1 MLIIRRRSG
10 ESVFIGDDVEVSVLE
25 INGSQ
30 VKLGIRA
37 PRKVPVLRSEIWV
50 IAEQNRAATQLA
62 PASAIA
68 ELRGRL
74 KGQAQTSIE
83 REDDRHAR

>member
-10 ESVFIGDDVEVSVLE
+10 ESVFIGDEVEVSVLE

-50 IAEQNRAATQLA
+50 IAEQNRAASQWA
-62 PASAIA
+62 PASAIDD
-68 ELRGRL
+68 LRGRL
-74 KGQAQTSIE
+74 QDQARRSIQQE
-83 REDDRHAR
+83 TEEAQ